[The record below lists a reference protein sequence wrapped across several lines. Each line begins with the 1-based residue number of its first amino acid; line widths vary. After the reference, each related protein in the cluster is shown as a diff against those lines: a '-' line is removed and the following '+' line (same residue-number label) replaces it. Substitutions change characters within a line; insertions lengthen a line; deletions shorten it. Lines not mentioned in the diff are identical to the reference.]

1 MDLSIY
7 DIIQG
12 PIISDKA
19 YKLNKSFK
27 KLVLKVHP
35 HSNKVLIKEALERL
49 FSVKVDKVA
58 IVVRQPKN
66 KRLKGRAVRGVLV
79 KKAIITLAE
88 GYSLDLLDQ
97 SGAQVVPAEMTSK
110 YEKAE

>member
-19 YKLNKSFK
+19 YKLNKSYK
-27 KLVLKVHP
+27 KLVLRVHP
-35 HSNKVLIKEALERL
+35 QSNKKLIKEALERL
-49 FSVKVDKVA
+49 FSVKVDKVG
-58 IVVRQPKN
+58 IVIRKGKN
-66 KRLKGRAVRGVLV
+66 KRLRGKAIRGLLV
-79 KKAIITLAE
+79 KKAIVTLAE

-97 SGAQVVPAEMTSK
+97 GGGQINPVQAPINK
-110 YEKAE
+110 ND

>member
-19 YKLNKSFK
+19 YKLNKKFK

-35 HSNKVLIKEALERL
+35 HSNKVLVKEALERL
-49 FSVKVDKVA
+49 FSVKVDKVNMST
-58 IVVRQPKN
+58 RKGKH
-66 KRLKGRAVRGVLV
+66 KRLRGKSFTGSLV
-79 KKAIITLAE
+79 KKAIVTLAE
-88 GYSLDLLDQ
+88 GYSLDLFDQ
-97 SGAQVVPAEMTSK
+97 AGGQVAHGQMPAK
-110 YEKAE
+110 HEKE

>member
-12 PIISDKA
+12 PVISDKA

-35 HSNKVLIKEALERL
+35 HSNKTLIKEALERL
-49 FSVKVDKVA
+49 FSVKVDKVS
-58 IVVRQPKN
+58 IVVRKGKN
-66 KRLKGRAVRGVLV
+66 KRLKGRSFKGNLE
-79 KKAIITLAE
+79 KKAIISLAP

-97 SGAQVVPAEMTSK
+97 GGGQVVPAETAVNMK
-110 YEKAE
+110 KNE